1 LFNVSY
7 TIDIKNDIHFE
18 IEKLKWALAIE
29 SIKSISV
36 TKKKPMSLKMFID
49 KSLNSK
55 IVDESKLKMKNKKE
69 REFLFY
75 NENDLKE
82 FICSCRIIYKF
93 LKKNFLVVSYS
104 N

>member
-1 LFNVSY
+1 LLNVSF

-36 TKKKPMSLKMFID
+36 TNKKTMSLKMFID

-55 IVDESKLKMKNKKE
+55 LVEESKLKLKNKKE

-75 NENDLKE
+75 SEKNLKE
-82 FICSCRIIYKF
+82 FISCCRRIYTS
-93 LKKNFLVVSYS
+93 LKKTFLVVSYS

>member
-1 LFNVSY
+1 MLNVSY
-7 TIDIKNDIHFE
+7 TIDLKNDIHFE

-36 TKKKPMSLKMFID
+36 TNKKTMSLKMFID

-55 IVDESKLKMKNKKE
+55 LVEESKLKLKNKKE

-75 NENDLKE
+75 SEKNLKE
-82 FICSCRIIYKF
+82 FISSCRRIYTS